1 MSESVQPLPPETGE
15 ALSLYVLDLLP
26 ADERVALESQ
36 LAADPALRR
45 ELRELQ
51 GTLDGWVQSL
61 PARPAPLHVWG
72 RIAATVRSAE
82 APVFATNHPTMERR
96 GWTWG
101 WQALGAA
108 ACLTAGMALHAWWS
122 GSSRIRTAESSPL
135 ASDTSPAASGT
146 ATRQP
151 HLATDAAGSS
161 IRQGEPPG
169 LASEGILHS
178 SGGAVSSGGGTPPVA
193 HDAALPNPAQPKE
206 RALQTQVAVLT
217 ELLNRELGTPPGTS
231 RLQIVR
237 LVGTGETTES
247 AAVTAIQPDT
257 LAALALTLLN
267 PAPSPSPS
275 PSQSQ
280 ALSTTTATPKSST
293 TGANATGNPTGSVAT
308 VTSTGTPA
316 AGSSGATSPTEVSD
330 SNSRTV
336 AAASSTPVIQVQ
348 LSSTDTTAMN
358 ITGRDATSPQV
369 KATAATPGFLAPAV
383 ADRSSLV
390 VSPTPVA
397 GTSPTGILL
406 MLPHESAGTAL
417 ISNPTPLTANEVY
430 QFWQTDPATGM
441 AVNLGTAHSDS
452 PTAIFNFTLSQ
463 GGLSSAVFV
472 TREPTGGSTTPTGP
486 VVVSTPTPKP

>member
-51 GTLDGWVQSL
+51 GTIDGWVQSL

-72 RIAATVRSAE
+72 RIAASVRSAE
-82 APVFATNHPTMERR
+82 APVFATDHPTTERR

-122 GSSRIRTAESSPL
+122 GPSRVRASELPPL
-135 ASDTSPAASGT
+135 ASDSSPAAGGT
-146 ATRQP
+146 ATRPP
-151 HLATDAAGSS
+151 HLATDAAATSA
-161 IRQGEPPG
+161 RQGEPQGLPSERAPRSPG
-169 LASEGILHS
+169 DPVSAGGVTPSVTHDS
-178 SGGAVSSGGGTPPVA
+178 SQA
-193 HDAALPNPAQPKE
+193 NPAQPKE

-237 LVGTGETTES
+237 LVGAGETAET
-247 AAVTAIQPDT
+247 AANTAIQPNT

-267 PAPSPSPS
+267 PAPTS
-275 PSQSQ
+275 SQSQ
-280 ALSTTTATPKSST
+280 ALSVATSTSKSST
-293 TGANATGNPTGSVAT
+293 PGANTTGSVASST
-308 VTSTGTPA
+308 STSTGTPA
-316 AGSSGATSPTEVSD
+316 TGNSGATSSSEVSD
-330 SNSRTV
+330 TTSRTV
-336 AAASSTPVIQVQ
+336 AAVSSTPVIQVQ
-348 LSSTDTTAMN
+348 LSSTNDRDT
-358 ITGRDATSPQV
+358 ISPQV
-369 KATAATPGFLAPAV
+369 KATTPGFLASAV
-383 ADRSSLV
+383 ADRTSLAV
-390 VSPTPVA
+390 TPTPVA
-397 GTSPTGILL
+397 ATSATGILL

-430 QFWQTDPATGM
+430 QFWQTDPATGT
-441 AVNLGTAHSDS
+441 AVTLGTAHSDA
-452 PTAIFNFTLSQ
+452 PTAIFNFTLTQ
-463 GGLSSAVFV
+463 GRSSSAVFV

-486 VVVSTPTPKP
+486 VVVSTPAPKP